1 MMGNKEII
9 NIQDLFLNNLRKKKI
24 ISTVFLVNGVRIQ
37 GIIESFD
44 NYCVVIISS
53 DAQQLIYK
61 HVISTILEGVSSFNK

>member
-1 MMGNKEII
+1 MGNKEII